1 MKNPL
6 PISRRG
12 LYSLVDGVNLHLICP
27 TSQAR
32 DGLLRQLSAF
42 AALGSRVMEQKEET
56 AHV

>member
-12 LYSLVDGVNLHLICP
+12 LYSLVDRVNLRLICP
-27 TSQAR
+27 TSQACKR
-32 DGLLRQLSAF
+32 FITTTGRI
-42 AALGSRVMEQKEET
+42 AALAIARSEARET